1 MNDFKKLRIENNLTQ
16 QEVADKAN
24 ISLRQ
29 LVRIEKKQ
37 SFPTLETRIL
47 LYKALNISES
57 EIIEYIINNY
67 IKENKNGKHI

>member
-1 MNDFKKLRIENNLTQ
+1 MDDFKKLRIEKKLTQ

-37 SFPTLETRIL
+37 SFQTLETRIL

-57 EIIEYIINNY
+57 EIIEYIIKNY
-67 IKENKNGKHI
+67 IKKGGE